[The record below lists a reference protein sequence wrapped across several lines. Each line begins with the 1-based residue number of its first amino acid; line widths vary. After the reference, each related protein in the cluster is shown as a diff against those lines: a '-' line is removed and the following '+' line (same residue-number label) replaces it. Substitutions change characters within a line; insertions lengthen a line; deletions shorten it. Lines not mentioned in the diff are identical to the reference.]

1 MYFQKII
8 CQIQIEYVQS
18 ILDILSVLYY
28 WLSILSVHKEKNS
41 LKRSKYISQS
51 ALLLLYIYQVLQELL
66 SISKTQPKINT
77 ERERVAL
84 WCRLTYFW
92 GFVFGNK
99 RQILDNKLWSAFP
112 FTIFHCWITNPFG
125 VGDKRHFSQSFPYLH
140 HL

>member
-1 MYFQKII
+1 M
-8 CQIQIEYVQS
+8 S
-18 ILDILSVLYY
+18 NLSWTPCLYY
-28 WLSILSVHKEKNS
+28 TTDSLYWVYIKKKTLWKEVSIYHNQPYSCCTSIRFFRNS
-41 LKRSKYISQS
+41 CQFPRHNQKK
-51 ALLLLYIYQVLQELL
+51 
-66 SISKTQPKINT
+66 NT